1 MSNIPKM
8 GQLPTPVLESPCVSV
23 IFPAGSWALLLA
35 EVRRF
40 KTADL
45 VSNPSQHIIII
56 CIYILHT
63 YNNLYPYMYYI
74 YVYIYINIYAAF
86 AVNSC
91 AGQDLLLQDV
101 FWDVHQGCSPSHLP
115 PTTYPSFLSTCGSSK
130 MSRANCLNMS
140 EYEGNTNSMW
150 PFKNQLGY
158 LFPNESRIQCILCTW
173 CRGCVWGYTAS
184 QKH

>member
-1 MSNIPKM
+1 MWKSDNLCDFWVNFDKTRSGVSPKHSWIP
-8 GQLPTPVLESPCVSV
+8 LCFRDFSS
-23 IFPAGSWALLLA
+23 GSWALLLA
-35 EVRRF
+35 EVHRF

-45 VSNPSQHIIII
+45 VSNPSQNIIII
-56 CIYILHT
+56 YIYILHT

-74 YVYIYINIYAAF
+74 YVYLYIYICINIYAAF

-140 EYEGNTNSMW
+140 EYEGNTTSVT
-150 PFKNQLGY
+150 
-158 LFPNESRIQCILCTW
+158 I
-173 CRGCVWGYTAS
+173 
-184 QKH
+184 

>member
-1 MSNIPKM
+1 MWKSDNLCDFWVNFDKTRSGVSPKHSWIP
-8 GQLPTPVLESPCVSV
+8 LCFRDFSS
-23 IFPAGSWALLLA
+23 GSWALLLA

-45 VSNPSQHIIII
+45 VSNPSQNIRIIYIYSIYYIHIIII
-56 CIYILHT
+56 YPYVLYIRIYI
-63 YNNLYPYMYYI
+63 YI
-74 YVYIYINIYAAF
+74 CINIYAAF

-140 EYEGNTNSMW
+140 EYEGNTTSVT
-150 PFKNQLGY
+150 
-158 LFPNESRIQCILCTW
+158 I
-173 CRGCVWGYTAS
+173 
-184 QKH
+184 